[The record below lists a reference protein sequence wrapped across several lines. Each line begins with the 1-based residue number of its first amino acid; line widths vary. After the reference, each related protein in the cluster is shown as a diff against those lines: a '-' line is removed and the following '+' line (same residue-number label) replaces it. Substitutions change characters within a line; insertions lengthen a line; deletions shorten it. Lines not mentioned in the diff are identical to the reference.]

1 MVANALLIDGSSNI
15 LKYNGSSWQNLG
27 PIVASGLS
35 NSLDIDVSGNIW
47 ISGTGGAA
55 KRDVQT
61 GQWQRYRVTNSSQID
76 YWVNDMSI
84 DDQGNVW
91 MTGNAGPGYGG
102 IQNLM
107 ELDGL
112 ATMNTL
118 MD

>member
-1 MVANALLIDGSSNI
+1 MCIRDR
-15 LKYNGSSWQNLG
+15 
-27 PIVASGLS
+27 S

-61 GQWQRYRVTNSSQID
+61 GQWQRYRLTNSSQID

-102 IQNLM
+102 IQKFDGIRWTGYNEYNLS
-107 ELDGL
+107 LIHI
-112 ATMNTL
+112 
-118 MD
+118 